1 MIENMLSHA
10 NPFHVRDEV
19 SPPAAVAPRERDGI
33 TRRISAASSVQ
44 QRPMPLPPCCC
55 WHCGSAPTRA
65 QRARSD
71 PSLPARA
78 IVCRQV
84 TTSDYITLIAL
95 GLVLPMAAVWM
106 QNVSCCCA
114 LSTPDHASVSR
125 EAPDSDARTPLITS
139 LLPLPPQLVDTWAKG
154 TPIKR
159 GDPRY
164 FHVPEVS
171 RRPSLPALSLRR
183 SGLHLSRLRSC
194 EALPTRG
201 FGVCLLRVGR
211 AGELE
216 KAPLKEVAGADARR
230 DGQEG

>member
-1 MIENMLSHA
+1 MVPSGLVCLIYFELATSVFSVAETQLAARNTMPISGQQPSETMIENMLSHA

-19 SPPAAVAPRERDGI
+19 SSPAAVAPRERDGI

-164 FHVPEVS
+164 FHVPEVI
-171 RRPSLPALSLRR
+171 P
-183 SGLHLSRLRSC
+183 
-194 EALPTRG
+194 
-201 FGVCLLRVGR
+201 
-211 AGELE
+211 
-216 KAPLKEVAGADARR
+216 ADAQRLVR
-230 DGQEG
+230 H